1 MGVNTAKHGG
11 KDTTWE
17 SPATGAVLV
26 TASDVTADPNGP
38 FRALYIGVA
47 QTTLKVTTRDGDD
60 VTFSAVP
67 VGFVLP
73 VAVSRVWSTGT
84 TDATKIVGLK

>member
-1 MGVNTAKHGG
+1 MGNLLTGG
-11 KDTTWE
+11 TPQSLSDP
-17 SPATGAVLV
+17 SLDAALV
-26 TASDVTADPNGP
+26 TASDGTADPAGP

-47 QTTLKVTTRDGDD
+47 QTTLKVTTYGGSV